1 MPDVFLL
8 GLPEAV
14 EALAPD
20 DPPDEV
26 ALCLSAGPLHQE
38 ARLPLYALMHGLLID
53 DAKSFEFLVRALAEE
68 GPFLLGVDPR
78 FSEKLAS
85 LEDDAIEV
93 LMAQWPFTLLILVAS
108 ARTAIS
114 PNLIVSAAPKH
125 GPALLMGWFGC
136 IERSRDAA
144 ANPSQLSEA

>member
-1 MPDVFLL
+1 MPDVYLL
-8 GLPEAV
+8 GLPEEI

-78 FSEKLAS
+78 FSEKLAT

-93 LMAQWPFTLLILVAS
+93 LMAQWQTCAAIEELELDSEDLLKFLFELVNLCKIRDQDS
-108 ARTAIS
+108 ALELFIY
-114 PNLIVSAAPKH
+114 H
-125 GPALLMGWFGC
+125 EG
-136 IERSRDAA
+136 
-144 ANPSQLSEA
+144 

>member
-78 FSEKLAS
+78 FSEKLAT

-93 LMAQWPFTLLILVAS
+93 LMAQWQTCAAIEELELDSEDLLKFLFELVNLCKIRDQDS
-108 ARTAIS
+108 ALELFIY
-114 PNLIVSAAPKH
+114 H
-125 GPALLMGWFGC
+125 EG
-136 IERSRDAA
+136 
-144 ANPSQLSEA
+144 